1 MLFRGLF
8 VGIALGLATLTS
20 AGAAEPVPSPAA
32 DAMPGA
38 AAPVS
43 CGLGGVAYSVKP
55 LYIHEDAGYT
65 AFDRFAGAE
74 VFVPAQPGL
83 TAEWLNRAL
92 TSQVVAGDCYFGVPR
107 VDVEV
112 LSAGGGFSVRLTSHD
127 GKGASEILSH
137 AQQMLK

>member
-1 MLFRGLF
+1 MVFRGLISG
-8 VGIALGLATLTS
+8 VALLLATVTS
-20 AGAAEPVPSPAA
+20 AGAAEP
-32 DAMPGA
+32 MPGA
-38 AAPVS
+38 AEAAS
-43 CGLGGVAYSVKP
+43 CGLGSVAYSVKP

-92 TSQVVAGDCYFGVPR
+92 SSEVVSGECNFGVAD

-112 LSAGGGFSVRLTSHD
+112 LSAGGGFSVRLSSHD
-127 GKGASEILSH
+127 GKGAGEILRR
-137 AQQMLK
+137 AQQMLQ